1 MTHPTQR
8 ARLGRDGALPECDGV
23 LAECG
28 GRDRRC
34 GARAPA
40 GCGRA
45 PERGA
50 RDRER
55 GSATAEL
62 AVALPVVVLTLLLG
76 VGALG
81 AGMRMV
87 ALQDAVADAA
97 RILGRGDDAGGAG
110 AAVARADPAAGF
122 AVSRSDDLVCVTA
135 SAETRILGG
144 IAVPI
149 RATGCALDG
158 GR

>member
-1 MTHPTQR
+1 MTRPARPTARTR
-8 ARLGRDGALPECDGV
+8 AGRGGALSGGGV
-23 LAECG
+23 RDPAHAERAD
-28 GRDRRC
+28 RDRALAA
-34 GARAPA
+34 GARH
-40 GCGRA
+40 
-45 PERGA
+45 
-50 RDRER
+50 DRER
-55 GSATAEL
+55 GSATAEV
-62 AVALPVVVLTLLLG
+62 AVALPIVVLTLLLG

-81 AGMRMV
+81 AGVRTV

-97 RILGRGDDAGGAG
+97 RIIGRGDDAGDAH

-122 AVSRSDDLVCVTA
+122 TVNRSDALVCVTA
-135 SAETRILGG
+135 SAEARILGG

>member
-1 MTHPTQR
+1 MT
-8 ARLGRDGALPECDGV
+8 LGSPHRGS
-23 LAECG
+23 
-28 GRDRRC
+28 GRDRPLAA
-34 GARAPA
+34 GAGHARPRAA
-40 GCGRA
+40 GAG
-45 PERGA
+45 

-62 AVALPVVVLTLLLG
+62 AVALPAVVLTVLLG

-122 AVSRSDDLVCVTA
+122 AVRRTDDLVCVTA
-135 SAETRILGG
+135 SAESRILGG
-144 IAVPI
+144 VAVPI

>member
-1 MTHPTQR
+1 MR
-8 ARLGRDGALPECDGV
+8 ARTPIGRGP
-23 LAECG
+23 
-28 GRDRRC
+28 GRDRP
-34 GARAPA
+34 GAR
-40 GCGRA
+40 G
-45 PERGA
+45 GA

-62 AVALPVVVLTLLLG
+62 AVALPIVVLILLLG
-76 VGALG
+76 VGGLG

-97 RILGRGDDAGGAG
+97 RLLGRGDDAGGAG
-110 AAVARADPAAGF
+110 AAVTRADPAATFG
-122 AVSRSDDLVCVTA
+122 VRRSAELVCVTA
-135 SAETRILGG
+135 SSQARILG
-144 IAVPI
+144 AVTVPL

>member
-1 MTHPTQR
+1 MTPR
-8 ARLGRDGALPECDGV
+8 SPFGRRP
-23 LAECG
+23 
-28 GRDRRC
+28 GR
-34 GARAPA
+34 GHAPA
-40 GCGRA
+40 GA
-45 PERGA
+45 A
-50 RDRER
+50 HRDRER

-62 AVALPVVVLTLLLG
+62 AVALPIVVLTMLLG

-97 RILGRGDDAGGAG
+97 RILGRGDEAG
-110 AAVARADPAAGF
+110 AAGTAVARADPAAGI

-149 RATGCALDG
+149 HATGCALDG

>member
-1 MTHPTQR
+1 MRHPTKR
-8 ARLGRDGALPECDGV
+8 ARLGRDGALPELGRR
-23 LAECG
+23 APAHG
-28 GRDRRC
+28 GRD
-34 GARAPA
+34 P
-40 GCGRA
+40 
-45 PERGA
+45 
-50 RDRER
+50 ER

-81 AGMRMV
+81 AGMRLV

>member
-1 MTHPTQR
+1 MTHPMQR
-8 ARLGRDGALPECDGV
+8 ARLGRDGALP
-23 LAECG
+23 A
-28 GRDRRC
+28 R
-34 GARAPA
+34 GARAPT
-40 GCGRA
+40 CG
-45 PERGA
+45 G

-87 ALQDAVADAA
+87 VLQDGVADAA

-122 AVSRSDDLVCVTA
+122 TVSRSDDLVCVTA

>member
-1 MTHPTQR
+1 MTIRR
-8 ARLGRDGALPECDGV
+8 AS
-23 LAECG
+23 G
-28 GRDRRC
+28 GRSGGGGATTGGDR
-34 GARAPA
+34 G
-40 GCGRA
+40 G
-45 PERGA
+45 
-50 RDRER
+50 ER

-81 AGMRMV
+81 AGMRLV

-122 AVSRSDDLVCVTA
+122 AVRRSADLVCVTA
-135 SAETRILGG
+135 STEARVLGA
-144 IAVPI
+144 IAVPLQ
-149 RATGCALDG
+149 ATGCALDG

>member
-1 MTHPTQR
+1 MTIRSPIGSCPGR
-8 ARLGRDGALPECDGV
+8 GRSSARE
-23 LAECG
+23 G
-28 GRDRRC
+28 GR
-34 GARAPA
+34 G
-40 GCGRA
+40 
-45 PERGA
+45 
-50 RDRER
+50 RER

-110 AAVARADPAAGF
+110 AAVARADPAAAFG
-122 AVSRSDDLVCVTA
+122 VSRSADLVCVTA
-135 SAETRILGG
+135 STEARVLGS
-144 IAVPI
+144 IAMPI

>member
-1 MTHPTQR
+1 MTGPAQR
-8 ARLGRDGALPECDGV
+8 IR
-23 LAECG
+23 
-28 GRDRRC
+28 
-34 GARAPA
+34 A
-40 GCGRA
+40 GC
-45 PERGA
+45 
-50 RDRER
+50 DRQR

-62 AVALPVVVLTLLLG
+62 AMALPVVVLTLLLG

-97 RILGRGDDAGGAG
+97 RLLGRGDDAGAAG
-110 AAVARADPAAGF
+110 AAVTRADPAAEF
-122 AVSRSDDLVCVTA
+122 AVSRSEALVCVTA

-144 IAVPI
+144 LVVPI